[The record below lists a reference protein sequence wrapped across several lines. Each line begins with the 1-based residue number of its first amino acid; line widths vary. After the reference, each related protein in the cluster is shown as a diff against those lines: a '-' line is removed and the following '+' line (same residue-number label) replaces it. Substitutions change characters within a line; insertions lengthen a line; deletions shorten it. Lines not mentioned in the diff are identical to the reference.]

1 MDGKARTGQV
11 GSVDRRMGP
20 IWGAIDALE
29 ALEVESAWAERELG
43 QEPEILRIR
52 REGALDALCG
62 ICRRCMAEQL
72 ASDLGVTPGQALADI
87 LRDEQTALREKR
99 CTIEDAIL
107 MAA

>member
-1 MDGKARTGQV
+1 MRTVCVWCGKV
-11 GSVDRRMGP
+11 
-20 IWGAIDALE
+20 L
-29 ALEVESAWAERELG
+29 
-43 QEPEILRIR
+43 
-52 REGALDALCG
+52 REGPADRVSHG

>member
-43 QEPEILRIR
+43 QEPEISRIR

-62 ICRRCMAEQL
+62 I
-72 ASDLGVTPGQALADI
+72 GVGAP
-87 LRDEQTALREKR
+87 
-99 CTIEDAIL
+99 DAPACKI
-107 MAA
+107 AVVA